1 MRWTIYEGKKKK
13 KKTWLILPTLHNIL
27 IPGALLK
34 RSDYRAVNNRYIFI
48 TGCDSGFGNLAAR
61 RLDALGCHVFAG
73 CLTEAGETELSKSC
87 SSRMQ
92 PVSLDV
98 SKPDSVRRAFDI
110 VKAKLPPGKGAYYSF
125 RDMGFN

>member
-1 MRWTIYEGKKKK
+1 MF
-13 KKTWLILPTLHNIL
+13 
-27 IPGALLK
+27 
-34 RSDYRAVNNRYIFI
+34 VVRYVFI
-48 TGCDSGFGNLAAR
+48 IGCDTGFGIMLVK
-61 RLDALGCHVFAG
+61 RLDALRCHVFAG

-110 VKAKLPPGKGAYYSF
+110 VKDKLPPGKGAYI
-125 RDMGFN
+125 

>member
-1 MRWTIYEGKKKK
+1 M
-13 KKTWLILPTLHNIL
+13 
-27 IPGALLK
+27 
-34 RSDYRAVNNRYIFI
+34 
-48 TGCDSGFGNLAAR
+48 TGCHTGFDNMLTKR
-61 RLDALGCHVFAG
+61 MDALGCHVFAG

-110 VKAKLPPGKGAYYSF
+110 VKAKLPPGKGLAFSKAMK
-125 RDMGFN
+125 R

>member
-1 MRWTIYEGKKKK
+1 MF
-13 KKTWLILPTLHNIL
+13 
-27 IPGALLK
+27 
-34 RSDYRAVNNRYIFI
+34 VVRYVFI
-48 TGCDSGFGNLAAR
+48 TGCDTGFGNMLAK
-61 RLDALGCHVFAG
+61 RLEALGCHVFAG

-110 VKAKLPPGKGAYYSF
+110 VKQKLVKGKGK
-125 RDMGFN
+125 

>member
-1 MRWTIYEGKKKK
+1 M
-13 KKTWLILPTLHNIL
+13 
-27 IPGALLK
+27 
-34 RSDYRAVNNRYIFI
+34 
-48 TGCDSGFGNLAAR
+48 LAK

-110 VKAKLPPGKGAYYSF
+110 VKAKLPPGKGTCTCVFAQTQSAQQ
-125 RDMGFN
+125 